1 LFFCSTDKTE
11 KGLIMVS
18 SLKWLRKRI
27 FGISLQEATFAKR
40 GFLEGDAGLRQ
51 RLEQIGQIFLLGYQ
65 AALNDD
71 RPEGLVRQL
80 NAIEIEL
87 RGFAFEGAAMGLALL
102 DGLTPWP
109 WKRNRVQSFLKGAG
123 SEYAYMVYVGV
134 GWALARLPWGIEW
147 YLAQLNKTLS
157 ATLSPSHRE
166 RCWGMEG
173 DIDPVLGWL
182 VLDGYGFHQGYFGW
196 QRHIQEMAVPP
207 RLSGYACRVFDQ
219 GLGRS
224 LWFVKGADV
233 RRIHHAIEK
242 FSPSRRADLWS
253 GVGLACAYAGGV
265 EQAVIEALQVAA
277 QPYWSELSQGA
288 AFAAKSRQRA
298 GNLTAHTEVA
308 CQVLCAMSAEAA
320 AGITDRMLEDLH
332 PDRANPAYEVW
343 RRRIQAQ
350 FVAVQVNP

>member
-102 DGLTPWP
+102 DGLTPW
-109 WKRNRVQSFLKGAG
+109 KRNRVQSFLKGAG

-147 YLAQLNKTLS
+147 YLAQLNKT
-157 ATLSPSHRE
+157 
-166 RCWGMEG
+166 WGMEG
-173 DIDPVLGWL
+173 EIDPVLGWL

-233 RRIHHAIEK
+233 RRIHHAIEN

-332 PDRANPAYEVW
+332 PDGANPAYEVW

>member
-1 LFFCSTDKTE
+1 MFFCSTDKTE

-102 DGLTPWP
+102 DGLTPW
-109 WKRNRVQSFLKGAG
+109 KRNRVQSFLKGAG

-147 YLAQLNKTLS
+147 YLAQLNKT
-157 ATLSPSHRE
+157 
-166 RCWGMEG
+166 WGMEG
-173 DIDPVLGWL
+173 EIDPVLGWL

-233 RRIHHAIEK
+233 RRIHHAIEN

-265 EQAVIEALQVAA
+265 ERAVIEALQVAA

-332 PDRANPAYEVW
+332 PDGANPAYEVW